1 VLECATGARRT
12 SVPSDDI
19 TPEAEARWRAWLDKG
34 RARDLSR
41 RRKTRKTLLALLFG
55 AIVVTALALGLR

>member
-1 VLECATGARRT
+1 M
-12 SVPSDDI
+12 PSDDI